1 MGVDLAGIKEAA
13 CEQISGIG
21 VKCAQVAI
29 SIEITIWHLLVFAV
43 LSVVTGLIAH
53 IILRYVNIA
62 GTKWKQ
68 ALGTKSHENGA
79 VNYPNTI
86 MINSHRM
93 RDMLEVRGL
102 DGLNLKETAKRLN
115 EKYEDEYFLV
125 EFREN
130 GGRLFRKELKIRAGW
145 MKLNFFEFRL
155 DPETLKTLKA
165 KSDSDEDDD
174 TDAKQGA
181 IGEFDLFARGI
192 KPWDF
197 RHWLHHPNREIRIGL
212 WVAMFAA
219 TLEFGP
225 DLISSVRT
233 LFETP

>member
-1 MGVDLAGIKEAA
+1 MDIKKHICDEFAKIGVDCG
-13 CEQISGIG
+13 
-21 VKCAQVAI
+21 QVAI
-29 SIEITIWHLLVFAV
+29 PITITVWNLMVFAV
-43 LSVVTGLIAH
+43 LAFALGAVTY
-53 IILRYVNIA
+53 IIQRYANIA

-79 VNYPNTI
+79 VNYPNTL

-93 RDMLEVRGL
+93 RDMFEINGL

-115 EKYEDEYFLV
+115 GRFEDDYFLV

-130 GGRLFRKELKIRAGW
+130 GGRLFRKELKVRAGW
-145 MKLNFFEFRL
+145 MKLNYFEFRL
-155 DPETLKTLKA
+155 DPDTLKMLKA

-174 TDAKQGA
+174 TDGKQGA
-181 IGEFDLFARGI
+181 IGEFDIFARGI
-192 KPWDF
+192 RPWDF

-225 DLISSVRT
+225 DLINSFRA
-233 LFETP
+233 LFQTP